1 MELLDKLASLIP
13 SDGVAIT
20 AISTALVFISD
31 FILRVLKTEK
41 PMSIAWVVARVL
53 EKLGALCTKAAVF
66 LDKVLPQKQ
75 KELPK

>member
-1 MELLDKLASLIP
+1 MELLDKLIGLIP
-13 SDGVAIT
+13 SDGGVIVAV
-20 AISTALVFISD
+20 STALLFVSD

-41 PMSIAWVVARVL
+41 PMSVAWVIARWL